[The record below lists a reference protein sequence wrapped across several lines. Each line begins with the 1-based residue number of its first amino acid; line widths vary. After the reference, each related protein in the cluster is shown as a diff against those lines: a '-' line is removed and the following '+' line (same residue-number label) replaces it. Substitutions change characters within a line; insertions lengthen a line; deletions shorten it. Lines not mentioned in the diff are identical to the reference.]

1 MKKLFYLIILF
12 FSLQIQSF
20 SQNKL
25 AMLYSSAGMEYGKA
39 SAIDASNNY
48 INGSLFQNTISVNPN
63 GTTNLSAPGLS
74 TQLALCKY
82 NSEGQLLWG
91 KHMGGT
97 TTSEAPHGI
106 ATDANNNIY
115 ITGYFGSTTLTGV
128 QNANFNPAGGGT
140 ISSQGNEDIFVAKYD
155 SNGNYLWAF
164 GIGNIGQETQERAW
178 DIATDNAGNSYV
190 VGGFHGT
197 MNFNP
202 LGTAMNYT
210 IADATAGL
218 FIAKYNT
225 NGICQWVNILDVKGN
240 SVFTETY
247 ATCDLDAYGN
257 LYVAGNFR
265 GSNVNFNPLGN
276 SEVLSSAGQN
286 DIFIAKYN
294 TASGLLS
301 WTKRIGSPLQDL
313 VSSGAVRC
321 DKNGNPY
328 FTGRLSGTNTVNF
341 DPNGGVTNI
350 SNSALYITSYDSLGN
365 LRFAKGMNS
374 GAGDGGHRVSFD
386 NNNNVF
392 VAGWMNGTA
401 TFGTISRIA
410 NSPTADNFLAKYTND
425 LSTCYWAL
433 NFGGSGSTSNNI
445 VAGLSIDHD
454 NNPIITGQLFG
465 TNANINPLGTSPLN
479 LSSIGN
485 NDCFVVKYK
494 NDGSIWESSL
504 LPIKLLSFT
513 GINNEYNNFLNWQTS
528 TEINSNYFDI
538 ERSVNGI
545 VFEKIGRTTASGNS
559 SIIKS
564 YSFTDNQI
572 KNTAVL
578 YYRLK
583 QVDLDGRFD
592 YSKTIL
598 INAKNN
604 NGISTF
610 PNPTITTLNVTYNT
624 QKASSYVVSDNTG
637 KVFKRGATTS
647 QINISTLSKGSYQ
660 ITFYDKS
667 NNIISNHSFIKQ

>member
-1 MKKLFYLIILF
+1 
-12 FSLQIQSF
+12 
-20 SQNKL
+20 
-25 AMLYSSAGMEYGKA
+25 
-39 SAIDASNNY
+39 
-48 INGSLFQNTISVNPN
+48 
-63 GTTNLSAPGLS
+63 
-74 TQLALCKY
+74 
-82 NSEGQLLWG
+82 
-91 KHMGGT
+91 
-97 TTSEAPHGI
+97 
-106 ATDANNNIY
+106 
-115 ITGYFGSTTLTGV
+115 
-128 QNANFNPAGGGT
+128 
-140 ISSQGNEDIFVAKYD
+140 
-155 SNGNYLWAF
+155 
-164 GIGNIGQETQERAW
+164 
-178 DIATDNAGNSYV
+178 
-190 VGGFHGT
+190 
-197 MNFNP
+197 
-202 LGTAMNYT
+202 
-210 IADATAGL
+210 
-218 FIAKYNT
+218 
-225 NGICQWVNILDVKGN
+225 
-240 SVFTETY
+240 
-247 ATCDLDAYGN
+247 
-257 LYVAGNFR
+257 
-265 GSNVNFNPLGN
+265 
-276 SEVLSSAGQN
+276 
-286 DIFIAKYN
+286 
-294 TASGLLS
+294 
-301 WTKRIGSPLQDL
+301 
-313 VSSGAVRC
+313 
-321 DKNGNPY
+321 
-328 FTGRLSGTNTVNF
+328 
-341 DPNGGVTNI
+341 
-350 SNSALYITSYDSLGN
+350 
-365 LRFAKGMNS
+365 MNS

-494 NDGSIWESSL
+494 NDGSLWESSL

-513 GINNEYNNFLNWQTS
+513 GINKEEYNFLNWQTS
-528 TEINSNYFDI
+528 SEINSHYFDI

-559 SIIKS
+559 STIKS

-583 QVDLDGRFD
+583 QVDLDGKID